1 MEFPMNFNGWLDTM
15 GSALATVPAH
25 LPAMFGALLLVAA
38 GWLTAKLVSFLGRV
52 LSERALRRL
61 PPGQALTSALDVS
74 GATAVAPKLIGSFAF
89 WLTFIL
95 FGVAAVEV
103 LGLPILT
110 NLFGR
115 LAAYLPNIVAAAALV
130 IGGLAAARLARG
142 AAVRAAG
149 LMGLEQQSE
158 ALAGFVHVLVITIA
172 GVMALEQLG
181 LHGRVLELMLAVTLG
196 SVLAAAGL
204 AFALGARTAVA
215 NIVAARYVT
224 QLCHVGQEVR
234 IDEVQGTV
242 VEFTSTAVIIES
254 KEGRVIVPAAR
265 FHESTPVLIEAS

>member
-1 MEFPMNFNGWLDTM
+1 MEVLMNFNGWLDTM
-15 GSALATVPAH
+15 ESTLATVPAH
-25 LPAMFGALLLVAA
+25 LPAMFGALILVAA
-38 GWLTAKLVSFLGRV
+38 GWLTAKLASILGRV

-95 FGVAAVEV
+95 FVVAAVEV

-110 NLFGR
+110 ELFSR
-115 LAAYLPNIVAAAALV
+115 LAAYLPNIIAAVALV
-130 IGGLAAARLARG
+130 AGGLIAGRLVRAPVARG
-142 AAVRAAG
+142 AVLIR
-149 LMGLEQQSE
+149 LESQAD
-158 ALAGFVHVLVITIA
+158 ALSGVAYVLVLAIS

-181 LHGRVLELMLAVTLG
+181 LQGDVLKMVLAVTLG
-196 SVLAAAGL
+196 SIFAAGGL

-215 NIVAARYVT
+215 NIVAARYVA
-224 QLCHVGQEVR
+224 QVFSVGQEIE
-234 IDEVQGTV
+234 IDGIRGSVAQL
-242 VEFTSTAVIIES
+242 TSTAVIIQS

-265 FHESTPVLIEAS
+265 FHESCPVLLKVS